1 MYMKNIILLLIFNFI
16 SFNCSS
22 QNLVPNPSFEQYD
35 PELYLPEYTMQFGF
49 EFTAI
54 SWSNALYTPG
64 YVSPHNDTIG
74 LNYYGGFFMTGY
86 YPDSTVVVFPPK
98 TGDHFVMMIHSMYQ
112 TSGELYKQTRE
123 YTSCLLEEP
132 LVEGEE
138 YCISFFV
145 RKGPGCSASID
156 QIGAVLSNVEL
167 VGGAAFFDPF
177 EYTGSPN
184 NLIKNFQSKLI
195 TPVGELVSN
204 ENEWMQYSGS
214 FIAEGGEISIAL
226 GCFIDDDELIY
237 DYDNLCTH
245 SSGLFMFAPAVY
257 GYDDISVYKCDEPT
271 YPANA
276 GADICL
282 KEGQSLQLGT
292 SDLEDYFYEWSVSG
306 EVISTE
312 GMPWVSPDSTT
323 IYGLHQKDFAFNE
336 TWSEIS
342 VVIIV
347 GDEECILSIEDKLLS
362 EINFYPNP
370 STGIYRIESPYL
382 IESLELYNL
391 LGELINKT
399 TIHSQEYELNI
410 QNQADGIYFVKM
422 IIGEETVWKKLIKE
436 SRY

>member
-35 PELYLPEYTMQFGF
+35 TELYLPEYTMQG
-49 EFTAI
+49 EMTYTALFWKN
-54 SWSNALYTPG
+54 SYNTPK
-64 YVSPHNDTIG
+64 YVSPHNDTVYT
-74 LNYYGGFFMTGY
+74 YYGFTQMSDYMSEYNGLY
-86 YPDSTVVVFPPK
+86 LPSN
-98 TGDHFVMMIHSMYQ
+98 TGDHYALLENYTYQ
-112 TSGELYKQTRE
+112 TNGDIYEQTRE
-123 YTSCLLEEP
+123 FTCSP
-132 LVEGEE
+132 LVESLVAGEE
-138 YCISFFV
+138 YCLSFYVKF
-145 RKGPGCSASID
+145 GPGCTAAID
-156 QIGAVLSNVEL
+156 QLGMLLTHEEML
-167 VGGAAFFDPF
+167 GGDSFYDPF
-177 EYTGSPN
+177 YWAPCAWNEMKDFSPQ
-184 NLIKNFQSKLI
+184 LE
-195 TPVGELVSN
+195 TPVGTLFDNDYWVKVV
-204 ENEWMQYSGS
+204 GS
-214 FIAEGGEISIAL
+214 FVAEGGEQYVTL
-226 GCFIDDDELIY
+226 GCFVNDDELTYEFDDLCSTMINDLDVATGIY
-237 DYDNLCTH
+237 
-245 SSGLFMFAPAVY
+245 M
-257 GYDDISVYKCDEPT
+257 YDDVSVYKCDEPT

-312 GMPWVSPDSTT
+312 GMPWVSPDTTT

-336 TWSEIS
+336 TWDEIS

-370 STGIYRIESPYL
+370 STGIYKIESPYL
-382 IESLELYNL
+382 MESLELYNL
-391 LGELINKT
+391 LGELINMT
-399 TIHSQEYELNI
+399 TIHSLEYELNI

-422 IIGEETVWKKLIKE
+422 KIGEETVWKKLIKE